1 MNTEVVIAII
11 VAIIGSNAL
20 WGFVQF
26 LVTRKDE
33 GNEKVNDIVKTSKE
47 RYNELIELL
56 GELKENIEKIESKS
70 EERDAVTARVRI
82 LRFMDELLDNKKHSK
97 DSFDQALTDITDYEN
112 YCNTHP
118 NFKNNQ
124 TEATIE
130 YINKTY
136 RERLEK
142 HDFL

>member
-1 MNTEVVIAII
+1 MNTEVIIAII

-56 GELKENIEKIESKS
+56 GALKENIEKIESKS

-82 LRFMDELLDNKKHSK
+82 LRFMDELLDGKKHSK
-97 DSFDQALTDITDYEN
+97 DSFDQALTDITNYEN
-112 YCNTHP
+112 YCRFHP
-118 NFKNNQ
+118 DFKNNQ
-124 TEATIE
+124 TEATID
-130 YINKTY
+130 YINKIY

-142 HDFL
+142 KDFL

>member
-1 MNTEVVIAII
+1 MNTEVIIAII

-33 GNEKVNDIVKTSKE
+33 GNEKINDIVKTSKE

-56 GELKENIEKIESKS
+56 GSLKENIEKIESKS

-82 LRFMDELLDNKKHSK
+82 LRFMDELLDGKKHSK

-124 TEATIE
+124 TEVTID
-130 YINKTY
+130 YINKVY

-142 HDFL
+142 KDFL

>member
-33 GNEKVNDIVKTSKE
+33 GNEKINDIVKTSKE

-56 GELKENIEKIESKS
+56 GVLKENIEKIESKS
-70 EERDAVTARVRI
+70 EERDAITARVRI
-82 LRFMDELLDNKKHSK
+82 LRFMDELLDDKKHSK
-97 DSFDQALTDITDYEN
+97 DSFDQALTDITNYEN
-112 YCNTHP
+112 YCSTHP
-118 NFKNNQ
+118 DFKNNQ
-124 TEATIE
+124 TEATID
-130 YINKTY
+130 YINKVY

-142 HDFL
+142 KDFL

>member
-1 MNTEVVIAII
+1 MNTEVIIAII

-33 GNEKVNDIVKTSKE
+33 GNGKINDIVKTSKE

-56 GELKENIEKIESKS
+56 GVLKENIEKIESKS
-70 EERDAVTARVRI
+70 EERDGVTARVRI
-82 LRFMDELLDNKKHSK
+82 LRFMDELLDGKKHSK

-124 TEATIE
+124 TEATID
-130 YINKTY
+130 YINKVY

-142 HDFL
+142 KDFL

>member
-1 MNTEVVIAII
+1 MNTEVIIAII

-20 WGFVQF
+20 WGFAQF

-33 GNEKVNDIVKTSKE
+33 SNEKINDIVKTSKE
-47 RYNELIELL
+47 RYDELIELL
-56 GELKENIEKIESKS
+56 GALKENIEKIEAKS

-82 LRFMDELLDNKKHSK
+82 LRFMDELLDDKRHSK
-97 DSFDQALTDITDYEN
+97 DSFDQVLTDITDYEN
-112 YCNTHP
+112 YCNSHP
-118 NFKNNQ
+118 DFKNNQ
-124 TEATIE
+124 TEVTIE

>member
-1 MNTEVVIAII
+1 MNTEVIIAII

-33 GNEKVNDIVKTSKE
+33 GDEKISDIVKTSKE

-56 GELKENIEKIESKS
+56 GVLKENIEKIESKS

-82 LRFMDELLDNKKHSK
+82 LRFMDELLDDKKHSK
-97 DSFDQALTDITDYEN
+97 DSFDQALTDITNYEN

-124 TEATIE
+124 TEATID
-130 YINKTY
+130 YINKVY

-142 HDFL
+142 KDFL